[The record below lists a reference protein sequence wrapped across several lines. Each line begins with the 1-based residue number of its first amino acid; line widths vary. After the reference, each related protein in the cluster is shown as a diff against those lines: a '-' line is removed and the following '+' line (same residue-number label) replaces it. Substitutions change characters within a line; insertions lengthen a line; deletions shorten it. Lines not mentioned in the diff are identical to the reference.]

1 MISMIFGFMTMLIP
15 DCRFWKGCLSV
26 VRRRGISFEEI
37 IFCISR
43 PGGLLDVVEHPDPER
58 HGAQK
63 VFIVAVRGYVYAV
76 PFVEDSKR
84 VFLKTIYPSRKLTRQ
99 YLEEGEENE

>member
-1 MISMIFGFMTMLIP
+1 MRVFDWDDEKNKLLIEE
-15 DCRFWKGCLSV
+15 
-26 VRRRGISFEEI
+26 RGISFEEI
-37 IFCISR
+37 VFCISR
-43 PGGLLDVVEHPDPER
+43 PGGLLDVIEHPNAEKY
-58 HGAQK
+58 GAQK
-63 VFIVAVRGYVYAV
+63 VFIVAARGYVYAV